1 MRAGLGIDGIGIGGV
16 GVIRARNVLLPMGH
30 KSSRAGHGKAALA
43 TMHGALDEGLGWG
56 GQNDG
61 KSQ

>member
-1 MRAGLGIDGIGIGGV
+1 MRAGLGGIDGV